1 MYLQSWRRTSP
12 KKRNHH
18 DLGCIYKR
26 WSKASCKKGEDV
38 WPKVVWI
45 IFAKVIRGW
54 KVELSIDEWTE
65 VQSRDWE
72 AKLRRKMPGQFQK
85 PIPSLYWKWLH
96 CNVRQRRTSRCLAS
110 QGYDELDELEDVMLK
125 RLTKSWGRNSSPSM
139 RSCLPSDQHRD
150 LACQVLNIVIMPA
163 NAVEFIDLPGIA
175 VKATISNIVWVGGEK
190 LSIVWGIF

>member
-1 MYLQSWRRTSP
+1 MSGQKS
-12 KKRNHH
+12 
-18 DLGCIYKR
+18 CE
-26 WSKASCKKGEDV
+26 AS
-38 WPKVVWI
+38 

-72 AKLRRKMPGQFQK
+72 AKLRRRMPGQFQK

-125 RLTKSWGRNSSPSM
+125 RSTKSWGRNSSPSM

-190 LSIVWGIF
+190 LSIAIFGVIFGFYEFVFHYFCDLWHLRNVVSVIFLLF